1 VTDDLLALRVDELLN
16 VLASGEPDPGSG
28 SAAAIV
34 LAMAASLVAKAARSP
49 CESWPEAGGAAAQA
63 EALRARA
70 TPLADADALVYREAH
85 TRLGRAEGADHTLAA
100 SLDRAA
106 EVPLEITRIGADV
119 AALARE
125 VADRCDPGLRPDVLG
140 AAVLAAAAAQTAA
153 QLVEA
158 NLTVFEGDPRVRE
171 ANAHADA
178 ALGSAADG

>member
-1 VTDDLLALRVDELLN
+1 MTDDLLALRVDELLN

-85 TRLGRAEGADHTLAA
+85 ARLGRTDGADHTLAA

>member
-1 VTDDLLALRVDELLN
+1 MTDDLLALRVDELLN

-85 TRLGRAEGADHTLAA
+85 ARLGRADGADHTLAA